1 MINLAQ
7 YGFEESLGLHVF
19 LSNLF
24 WLVSI
29 ILATTAYRYRRLW
42 NVGDTPWAFLFLTFI
57 FFWIREL
64 GHLSTSPL
72 ITSIRYIFGIL
83 SAIFMSSTFILL
95 FFRICKRKKDSRLS
109 IYTPFIVGIIFPAIM
124 LYLYYTGVEINS
136 IKKTMSLIE
145 SIVWMVAS
153 SFIIYT
159 TYMLG
164 MHATGG
170 FTGVFMFFQFSA
182 FAAFTWKLLGLIESM
197 GSPIPYSIREIV
209 ETLFG
214 LFAIISMYLLTGMLR
229 KLSKHIYSE

>member
-7 YGFEESLGLHVF
+7 YGLEESLGLHVV

-29 ILATTAYRYRRLW
+29 ILATIAYRYRRLW
-42 NVGDTPWAFLFLTFI
+42 NVGEIPWMFLFLTFI

-64 GHLSTSPL
+64 GHFSTSPL
-72 ITSIRYIFGIL
+72 VASIRYIFGTL
-83 SAIFMSSTFILL
+83 SAIFMSATFILL
-95 FFRICKRKKDSRLS
+95 FLRICKRKKDPRLI
-109 IYTPFIVGIIFPAIM
+109 IYMPFIVGTIFPVIM
-124 LYLYYTGVEINS
+124 LYQYYTGVEINS
-136 IKKTMSLIE
+136 IKKTVGLIE
-145 SIVWMVAS
+145 GIIWIVAS
-153 SFIIYT
+153 SLIIYT

-164 MHATGG
+164 TRATGG

-182 FAAFTWKLLGLIESM
+182 FAAFTWKLLGLVESM

>member
-1 MINLAQ
+1 MIDLAQ
-7 YGFEESLGLHVF
+7 YGSEDSLGLHVF

-29 ILATTAYRYRRLW
+29 ILATIAYRYRRLW
-42 NVGDTPWAFLFLTFI
+42 NVGDTPWTFLFLTFI

-64 GHLSTSPL
+64 GHFSGSPL
-72 ITSIRYIFGIL
+72 IASVRYIFGTL

-95 FFRICKRKKDSRLS
+95 CSRICRRKKDSKLV
-109 IYTPFIVGIIFPAIM
+109 IYMPFIVGTIFPAIM

-136 IKKTMSLIE
+136 IKKTMGLIE
-145 SIVWMVAS
+145 SIVWIVAAS
-153 SFIIYT
+153 SIIYT

-170 FTGVFMFFQFSA
+170 FTSVFMFFQFSA
-182 FAAFTWKLLGLIESM
+182 FAAFTWKLLGLIEIM
-197 GSPIPYSIREIV
+197 GSPIPYSIRESV

-214 LFAIISMYLLTGMLR
+214 LFAIVSMYLLTGMLR